1 MVSGRFIGALILTTA
16 LVACGGK
23 GGEQPPADPAPYRPS
38 EAVPVADAPAAPA
51 AAVPAPAD
59 AAAPAPAPTAPAG
72 EPAPTAAAERD
83 ATGTAGADNDADA
96 ELGFVYPAKNTVIRD
111 VDPESI
117 EGVIQRALVAGAN
130 PDSEKGW
137 EQFSAL
143 LHSDE
148 KGAMAIRSRKQYNW
162 PAMRRKAYLFLI
174 EGTDKNVYK
183 WSYAEELDDGKVI
196 KVFVYNPKSSPTP
209 CYVKRDPAQ
218 DNKWRI
224 TTCSL

>member
-1 MVSGRFIGALILTTA
+1 MILTTA

-23 GGEQPPADPAPYRPS
+23 GGDQPAPEP
-38 EAVPVADAPAAPA
+38 E
-51 AAVPAPAD
+51 
-59 AAAPAPAPTAPAG
+59 PTAPS
-72 EPAPTAAAERD
+72 EPAPTEPTPEPATVAAEPDAGAAAAPSDPATAAPTGETVAAGDGD
-83 ATGTAGADNDADA
+83 ATGGAAENAADA

-117 EGVIQRALVAGAN
+117 EGVIQRALMAAAN
-130 PDSEKGW
+130 PDEEKGW
-137 EQFSAL
+137 KDFESL
-143 LHSDE
+143 LHSQE
-148 KGAMAIRSRKQYNW
+148 KGEMSLRSRKQYNW

-183 WSYAEELDDGKVI
+183 WAYAEEHDEGKTI

-209 CYVKRDPAQ
+209 CYVKRDPEQ
-218 DNKWRI
+218 ENHWRI